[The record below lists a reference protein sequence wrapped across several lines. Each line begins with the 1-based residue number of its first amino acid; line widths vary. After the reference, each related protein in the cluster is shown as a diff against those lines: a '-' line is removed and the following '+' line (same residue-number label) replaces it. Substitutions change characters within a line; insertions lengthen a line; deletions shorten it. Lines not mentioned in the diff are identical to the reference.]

1 MPFLDEQWP
10 FKYSLSPWYINN
22 EDFDG
27 TDFAPLHF
35 NLTKDVMNQF
45 AKEARDFPTK
55 DGTPSRARRNKD
67 DRLIIRR
74 PFDGILKR
82 LRKINEIEY
91 MMLGSRIIDK
101 NRIAPEKSMSN
112 FRSFEHEYTLN
123 LDICSDLNFNSLL
136 ESLSSTEPNPQF
148 LEGILQKRDIFTK
161 DIISESE
168 ISFVDVTNKYWN
180 SSENKHS
187 WFEVFYMVPGDSENR
202 ESDLKR
208 LLVANFDGSTHKRY
222 RKYQEE
228 RAIQMVAE
236 WEAEQSRS

>member
-82 LRKINEIEY
+82 LRKINETEY
-91 MMLGSRIIDK
+91 MILGSRIIDK
-101 NRIAPEKSMSN
+101 NRIAPEESMN
-112 FRSFEHEYTLN
+112 QFRSFEDDYVLN
-123 LDICSDLNFNSLL
+123 LDIRSNTNFNSLL

-148 LEGILQKRDIFTK
+148 LEGILQKRDRFSK
-161 DIISESE
+161 DFISESE

-180 SSENKHS
+180 SSDNKHS
-187 WFEVFYMVPGDSENR
+187 WFEVFYMIPKASENR
-202 ESDLKR
+202 DLELKR
-208 LLVANFDGSTHKRY
+208 LLESNFDGGTHKRY